1 MSLVDYIEKKRL
13 EREKEIR
20 NKMRKGRVKTFAK
33 IITGAS
39 LGASLGIL
47 FAPKSGKET
56 RKDIKNKAVESKD
69 FVVEN
74 VNEVA
79 KNLKE
84 KANEIKDIVNEKY
97 EDFSNRNMTEISPET
112 LENIEKNIEEKKEFS
127 KDLKE
132 DKEK

>member
-20 NKMRKGRVKTFAK
+20 NKMRKERVKTFAK

-39 LGASLGIL
+39 LGASLGVL

-84 KANEIKDIVNEKY
+84 KANEIKDIAVSY
-97 EDFSNRNMTEISPET
+97 THLT
-112 LENIEKNIEEKKEFS
+112 LPTKRIV
-127 KDLKE
+127 
-132 DKEK
+132 